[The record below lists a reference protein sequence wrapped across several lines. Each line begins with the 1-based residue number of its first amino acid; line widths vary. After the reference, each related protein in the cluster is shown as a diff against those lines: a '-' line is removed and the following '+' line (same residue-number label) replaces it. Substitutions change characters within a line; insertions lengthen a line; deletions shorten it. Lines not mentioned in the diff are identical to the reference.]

1 VAFTIGTLLNGL
13 RLRQRLSQLG
23 RLDADPEP
31 SDPAADADDFVVLCL
46 PGVAVDP
53 TTRAAAVRY
62 AEQEGLDV
70 VDLIPADLAADDA
83 LDLARA
89 VDTTAYRSAPLI
101 PGRGG
106 RHAVVVRRAVADRMG
121 AQAPADRAAF
131 VTLTERLK
139 QHAARSTDL
148 AVAAGLTAE
157 APSRGERI
165 AELKAMYNAAYP
177 VALGLPAARS
187 SFLLAGLG
195 LSPGWGLAA
204 LGAYLAQP
212 YLATGGSPLRPPMS
226 PLGGARRVTEPLV
239 LAGQAMAG
247 ARARSGAGSGP
258 PAEDPVEARRAAYT
272 AELALGLD
280 RFYEPRRND
289 CPWCASTALLPLL
302 RTSDLVQFKPGQFV
316 IEECMT
322 CGLLFQNPRLS
333 LAGLDF
339 YYRDMYDGLGG
350 AEVEFLFAQAEPSYR
365 GRVELARR
373 HGSPRNWLDV
383 GSGYGH
389 FCVVARGLLPDTR
402 FDGLDMGEGI
412 EEAERR
418 GWIDTAYR
426 GMFPDLIEELKG
438 RYDVVSMHHYLEHT
452 RDPRAEIEAART
464 VLEPGGLLLVEV
476 PDPDSRPARIFGKYW
491 VAWLQPQHQQFLSV
505 THLTAAMEVSGFAVV
520 EVERGAAHQPMDLA
534 GAAWQWATALAGAPR
549 VPWREPPTTGQ
560 RLRRA
565 AVLTALAPVALAGL
579 AADRILQPVVKAR
592 GEGWSNTYRVLA
604 RRL

>member
-1 VAFTIGTLLNGL
+1 MAFTIGTLLNGL

-23 RLDADPEP
+23 RLDAVPDPD
-31 SDPAADADDFVVLCL
+31 DPAPGDDDFVVLCL
-46 PGVAVDP
+46 RGVEVDP
-53 TTRAAAVRY
+53 STRAAAVRF
-62 AEQEGLDV
+62 ARREALDV
-70 VDLIPADLAADDA
+70 VDLIPPDLAVDEA

-89 VDTTAYRSAPLI
+89 VDTTTYRSTPLI
-101 PGRGG
+101 PGRGA
-106 RHAVVVRRAVADRMG
+106 RHAVVIRRAVADRAG

-148 AVAAGLTAE
+148 AVADGLTA
-157 APSRGERI
+157 APAGRGDRI

-187 SFLLAGLG
+187 VFLLAGLAQ
-195 LSPGWGLAA
+195 SPGWGLAA
-204 LGAYLAQP
+204 LGAYLVQP
-212 YLATGGSPLRPPMS
+212 YLATGGSPLRPPLS
-226 PLGGARRVTEPLV
+226 PGGVARRVIEPLALV
-239 LAGQAMAG
+239 GHALAGVG
-247 ARARSGAGSGP
+247 AAGSGT
-258 PAEDPVEARRAAYT
+258 PAPVDPVEARRPAYA
-272 AELALGLD
+272 AELSLGLE
-280 RFYEPRRND
+280 RLFEPRRND
-289 CPWCASTALLPLL
+289 CPWCESTALLPVL
-302 RTSDLVQFKPGQFV
+302 RTTDLVQFKPGEFV
-316 IEECMT
+316 IEECTT

-389 FCVVARGLLPDTR
+389 FCVVARGLLPETS
-402 FDGLDMGEGI
+402 FDGLDMGAGI

-418 GWIDTAYR
+418 GWIDTAFR

-452 RDPRAEIEAART
+452 RDPRAEIEAAYT

-476 PDPDSRPARIFGKYW
+476 PDPDSRPSRLFGKYW

-505 THLTAAMEVSGFAVV
+505 AHLTAEMEVCGFSVV

-534 GAAWQWATALAGAPR
+534 GAAWQWATSLAGPPR
-549 VPWREPPTTGQ
+549 VPWRDPPTTGQ
-560 RLRRA
+560 RVRRA
-565 AVLTALAPVALAGL
+565 AVLTALAPLALAGL
-579 AADRILQPVVKAR
+579 AADRILQPVVRAR
-592 GEGWSNTYRVLA
+592 GAGWSNTYRVLA